1 MHLGSWRQRILII
14 LGLLLVIVPV
24 IGLPIL
30 IKNILVAAAG
40 LFLIT
45 LILTTSDHEQVVVDQ
60 QVEVVEKTVE
70 APLPSVYHEQVPE
83 FYIEPEVPQKFSR
96 SLLAEKP
103 HTDLVPSPLKT
114 KTVRR
119 RTTKTTKVKQIEDHA
134 SVV

>member
-1 MHLGSWRQRILII
+1 MHLGSWRQRILIT

-30 IKNILVAAAG
+30 IKNILVVAAG

-45 LILTTSDHEQVVVDQ
+45 LILTASDSKQ
-60 QVEVVEKTVE
+60 EKADE
-70 APLPSVYHEQVPE
+70 APLPSVYRERVPE
-83 FYIEPEVPQKFSR
+83 FYVEPAVPQKFSR

-114 KTVRR
+114 KTVRH
-119 RTTKTTKVKQIEDHA
+119 RTTKTTKVKPIEDHA